1 MFIKTN
7 GWLPNRDY
15 ADGQNRPADDI
26 VILQGIAHQQ
36 NSQIRPGP
44 SSHRNLLQRD
54 DPTCIW
60 ETKQSGGES
69 RIPKP

>member
-26 VILQGIAHQQ
+26 VVVQVIAHKQ
-36 NSQIRPGP
+36 NRSKFPPQHGA
-44 SSHRNLLQRD
+44 
-54 DPTCIW
+54 
-60 ETKQSGGES
+60 KG
-69 RIPKP
+69 